1 MNPERWS
8 RLKTAF
14 QGALDQPADARRAWL
29 RQACGDEEELLRD
42 AEALLN
48 AHDTAG
54 DFLEQPAQLDP
65 ADLDTLPAGT
75 MLGSYRIG
83 RELGRGGMG
92 VVYLATD
99 NLDRDVAIK
108 TLPAALAADPT
119 LRERLRR
126 EAKAAGNIK
135 HHGVATIYLLDEID
149 GHLVIVSEF
158 VQGDT
163 LRMLLSRGGLDP
175 ARAHTIAVEIASALA
190 AAHDAR
196 VVHRDLKP
204 ENVIITPAG
213 RVKLVD
219 FGIAHI
225 EGSESARMTT
235 PGMMLGTPAYMA
247 PEQLAGG
254 SVTPSTDIYSFGIVL
269 GEMLTGQ
276 HPLLAGRSAAADRT
290 LRRDLPHTSESNAV
304 GRVPLSTD
312 AMRGAPAIPP
322 AMAPILARCVNVDP
336 NERYASGR
344 ELLAAL
350 TTKAVAAAPSEEDG
364 KTTAGSPRWW
374 WEFHQAF
381 IAALYWL
388 MTWPA
393 WKGRQIVGGPLGRAL
408 FIATLIAVI
417 VAANLRLHLW
427 FTSRFYPAELRWARR
442 RVGLWI
448 RLADWLFVASLAAT
462 GIIVGED
469 RSPVA
474 IVLLAVAVG
483 AAIAFLVIERATAR
497 AAFRTSTTPRV

>member
-8 RLKTAF
+8 RLKALF
-14 QGALDQPADARRAWL
+14 QGALDQPAGARRAWM
-29 RQACGDEEELLRD
+29 RQACGDDADLLRD
-42 AEALLN
+42 AEALLD
-48 AHDTAG
+48 AHDTAS

-65 ADLDTLPAGT
+65 ADLDTLPEGT
-75 MLGSYRIG
+75 MLGAYRIG

-99 NLDRDVAIK
+99 NLDRNVAIK
-108 TLPAALAADPT
+108 TLPPALAADPN

-126 EAKAAGNIK
+126 EAKAAGTIR
-135 HHGVATIYLLDEID
+135 HAGVATIYLLDEID
-149 GHLVIVSEF
+149 SHLVIVSEY

-163 LRMLLSRGGLDP
+163 LRTLVRHGGLEP
-175 ARAHTIAVEIASALA
+175 ARARAIAVEIAGALA
-190 AAHDAR
+190 AAHEAR

-204 ENVIITPAG
+204 ENVIVTPAG

-225 EGSESARMTT
+225 EGPESARMTI
-235 PGMMLGTPAYMA
+235 PGMLLGTPAYMA

-254 SVTPSTDIYSFGIVL
+254 SVTPRTDIYSFGVVFQ
-269 GEMLTGQ
+269 EMLTGR
-276 HPLLAGRSAAADRT
+276 HPLT
-290 LRRDLPHTSESNAV
+290 TVV
-304 GRVPLSTD
+304 GRVPPE
-312 AMRGAPAIPP
+312 AEAIEGGPARPIP
-322 AMAPILARCVNVDP
+322 ATLAAVIARCIRIDP

-350 TTKAVAAAPSEEDG
+350 ATNEVSAPAEEDG
-364 KTTAGSPRWW
+364 KTAAGSPRWW

-381 IAALYWL
+381 IAILYWL

-393 WKGRQIVGGPLGRAL
+393 WTGRHIIGGPLGRGL
-408 FIATLIAVI
+408 FMILLMAVI

-427 FTSRFYPAELRWARR
+427 FTSRFYPAELQWARQR
-442 RVGLWI
+442 AGIWI
-448 RLADWLFVASLAAT
+448 HLADWLFVASLAT
-462 GIIVGED
+462 IGILIGED
-469 RSPVA
+469 RSPIA
-474 IVLLAVAVG
+474 IVLLSVAVG

-497 AAFRTSTTPRV
+497 AAFRTSTTSRM

>member
-1 MNPERWS
+1 MSAGAAKREGGMNPERWS
-8 RLKTAF
+8 RLKTVF
-14 QGALDQPADARRAWL
+14 QGALDQPAKTRRPWL
-29 RQACGDEEELLRD
+29 RQACGDDEQLLRD
-42 AEALLN
+42 AEALLD
-48 AHDTAG
+48 AHDTDG

-65 ADLDTLPAGT
+65 ADLDTLPEGT
-75 MLGSYRIG
+75 RLGSYRIG

-108 TLPAALAADPT
+108 TLPAALAADPN

-149 GHLVIVSEF
+149 GHLVIVSEY

-163 LRMLLSRGGLDP
+163 LRTLLSGGGLEP
-175 ARAHTIAVEIASALA
+175 ARAHAIALEIASALA
-190 AAHDAR
+190 AAHEAR

-204 ENVIITPAG
+204 ENVIVTPAG

-254 SVTPSTDIYSFGIVL
+254 SVTPRTDIYSFGIVL

-276 HPLLAGRSAAADRT
+276 HPLSAT
-290 LRRDLPHTSESNAV
+290 V
-304 GRVPLSTD
+304 GRVPPSTD
-312 AMRGAPAIPP
+312 ARRGGPAIPA
-322 AMAPILARCVNVDP
+322 AMATIIARCSRIDP
-336 NERYASGR
+336 DARYASGR

-350 TTKAVAAAPSEEDG
+350 AADEVSAPPDEDG
-364 KTTAGSPRWW
+364 KTEAGSPRWW
-374 WEFHQAF
+374 WEFHQGF
-381 IAALYWL
+381 IAVLYWL

-393 WKGRQIVGGPLGRAL
+393 WNGRQIVGGPLGRGL
-408 FIATLIAVI
+408 FILTLIAVI

-427 FTSRFYPAELRWARR
+427 FTSRFYPAELQWARR
-442 RVGLWI
+442 RSGNWI
-448 RLADWLFVASLAAT
+448 RLTDWLFVTSLAAT
-462 GIIVGED
+462 GILVGED

-497 AAFRTSTTPRV
+497 AAFRNSTTDRM

>member
-8 RLKTAF
+8 RLKPVF
-14 QGALDQPADARRAWL
+14 QGALDQPADARHAWMQ
-29 RQACGDEEELLRD
+29 QACGDDEELLRD
-42 AEALLN
+42 AEALLD

-65 ADLDTLPAGT
+65 ADLDTLPEGT
-75 MLGSYRIG
+75 MLGDYRIG

-92 VVYLATD
+92 IVYLATD

-108 TLPAALAADPT
+108 TLPGALAADPN

-149 GHLVIVSEF
+149 GYLVIVSEY
-158 VQGDT
+158 VEGDT
-163 LRMLLSRGGLDP
+163 LRTLLSRGGLEP
-175 ARAHTIAVEIASALA
+175 ARAQAIALEIASALA

-204 ENVIITPAG
+204 ENVIVTLAG

-225 EGSESARMTT
+225 EGPESVRMTT

-247 PEQLAGG
+247 PEQLAGDT
-254 SVTPSTDIYSFGIVL
+254 VTPRTDIYSFGIVFS
-269 GEMLTGQ
+269 EMLTGR
-276 HPLLAGRSAAADRT
+276 HPLATGRSASGG
-290 LRRDLPHTSESNAV
+290 SEAV
-304 GRVPLSTD
+304 GRVPPEGVITEGGPGKPVPPHL
-312 AMRGAPAIPP
+312 AAI
-322 AMAPILARCVNVDP
+322 IARCLKIDP
-336 NERYASGR
+336 NARYASGR

-350 TTKAVAAAPSEEDG
+350 SANTAPVAPADDDQ
-364 KTTAGSPRWW
+364 KTMVGTPRWW

-381 IAALYWL
+381 IAVLYWL
-388 MTWPA
+388 MIWPA
-393 WKGRQIVGGPLGRAL
+393 WKGRQIVGGPLGRGL
-408 FIATLIAVI
+408 FILTLIAVI

-427 FTSRFYPAELRWARR
+427 FTSRFYPRELRWARR
-442 RVGLWI
+442 RAGIWI

-462 GIIVGED
+462 GILVGED

-483 AAIAFLVIERATAR
+483 AAIAFLVIERSTAR
-497 AAFRTSTTPRV
+497 AAFRNSTTDRM

>member
-1 MNPERWS
+1 MNPDRWS
-8 RLKTAF
+8 RLKAVF
-14 QGALDQPADARRAWL
+14 QGALEQPADARRAWMQ
-29 RQACGDEEELLRD
+29 QACGDDQELQRD
-42 AEALLN
+42 AEALLDV
-48 AHDTAG
+48 HDTIG

-65 ADLDTLPAGT
+65 ADLDTLPEGT

-108 TLPAALAADPT
+108 TLPAALAADPA

-126 EAKAAGNIK
+126 EAKAAGNIR

-149 GHLVIVSEF
+149 GHLVIVSEY

-163 LRMLLSRGGLDP
+163 LRTLLSRGGLEP
-175 ARAHTIAVEIASALA
+175 ARAHAIALEIASALA

-204 ENVIITPAG
+204 ENVIVTPAG

-225 EGSESARMTT
+225 EGPESARMTT

-254 SVTPSTDIYSFGIVL
+254 TVTPRTDVYSFGIVFE
-269 GEMLTGQ
+269 EMLMGR
-276 HPLLAGRSAAADRT
+276 HPLADRSASAEMS
-290 LRRDLPHTSESNAV
+290 LRRDPSHNRKLNSV
-304 GRVPLSTD
+304 GQVPPD
-312 AMRGAPAIPP
+312 ADASVGGPAIPP
-322 AMAPILARCVNVDP
+322 AMAAVIARCLKIDP
-336 NERYASGR
+336 DARYASGH

-350 TTKAVAAAPSEEDG
+350 AVPAVPSQSDD
-364 KTTAGSPRWW
+364 KTTVGSPRWW

-381 IAALYWL
+381 IAVLYWL

-393 WKGRQIVGGPLGRAL
+393 WTGRQIVGGPLGRGL
-408 FIATLIAVI
+408 FIVTLIAVI

-427 FTSRFYPAELRWARR
+427 FTSRFYPAELQWARR
-442 RVGLWI
+442 RASIWI
-448 RLADWLFVASLAAT
+448 CLTDWLFVASLAVT
-462 GIIVGED
+462 GILIGED

-497 AAFRTSTTPRV
+497 AAFRTSTTPRM

>member
-8 RLKTAF
+8 RLKVIF
-14 QGALDQPADARRAWL
+14 QGALDQPAEARRAWMQ
-29 RQACGDEEELLRD
+29 QACGDDGELLRD
-42 AEALLN
+42 AAALLE

-65 ADLDTLPAGT
+65 DDLDTLPEGT

-108 TLPAALAADPT
+108 TLPDALAADPN

-135 HHGVATIYLLDEID
+135 HHGIATIYLLDEID
-149 GHLVIVSEF
+149 GHLVIVSEY

-163 LRMLLSRGGLDP
+163 LRTLLGRGGLEP
-175 ARAHTIAVEIASALA
+175 ARAHAIAVEIASALA

-204 ENVIITPAG
+204 ENVIVTPAG
-213 RVKLVD
+213 HVKLVD

-247 PEQLAGG
+247 PEQLTGDA
-254 SVTPSTDIYSFGIVL
+254 VTPRTDIYSFGIVFQ
-269 GEMLTGQ
+269 EMLTGR
-276 HPLLAGRSAAADRT
+276 HPLT
-290 LRRDLPHTSESNAV
+290 V
-304 GRVPLSTD
+304 GRVPPSTD
-312 AMRGAPAIPP
+312 SVGRVPPENVAGEGGPAGPIP
-322 AMAPILARCVNVDP
+322 ARLTAIITRCVKTDP
-336 NERYASGR
+336 NERYASGG

-350 TTKAVAAAPSEEDG
+350 AANAVPAAPSVDNG

-381 IAALYWL
+381 IAVLYWL

-393 WKGRQIVGGPLGRAL
+393 WKGRQIVGSPLGRAL
-408 FIATLIAVI
+408 FIFTLIAVI
-417 VAANLRLHLW
+417 VASLRLHLL
-427 FTSRFYPAELRWARR
+427 FTSRFYPATLRWARR
-442 RVGLWI
+442 RAGLWI
-448 RLADWLFVASLAAT
+448 RLADWLFVASLAVT
-462 GIIVGED
+462 GILVGED
-469 RSPVA
+469 SSPVA

-483 AAIAFLVIERATAR
+483 AAIAFLVIERATTR
-497 AAFRTSTTPRV
+497 AAFRTSTTPRM

>member
-8 RLKTAF
+8 RLKPVF
-14 QGALDQPADARRAWL
+14 QGALEQPAEARRAWIQ
-29 RQACGDEEELLRD
+29 QACGDDAELLRD
-42 AEALLN
+42 AEALLD

-54 DFLEQPAQLDP
+54 DFLEQPIQVDP
-65 ADLDTLPAGT
+65 ADLDTLPEGT
-75 MLGSYRIG
+75 MLGAYRIG

-92 VVYLATD
+92 IVYLATD

-108 TLPAALAADPT
+108 TLPAALAADPN

-149 GHLVIVSEF
+149 GHLVIVSEY

-163 LRMLLSRGGLDP
+163 LRTLLSGGGLEP
-175 ARAHTIAVEIASALA
+175 ARAHAIALEIASALA
-190 AAHDAR
+190 AAHEAR

-204 ENVIITPAG
+204 ENVIVTPAG

-225 EGSESARMTT
+225 EGSASARMTT

-254 SVTPSTDIYSFGIVL
+254 SVTPRTDIYSFGIVFQ
-269 GEMLTGQ
+269 EMLTGR
-276 HPLLAGRSAAADRT
+276 HPLADTGGSAGPIPASLA
-290 LRRDLPHTSESNAV
+290 
-304 GRVPLSTD
+304 
-312 AMRGAPAIPP
+312 AI
-322 AMAPILARCVNVDP
+322 IARCLKIDP
-336 NERYASGR
+336 DARYASGH

-350 TTKAVAAAPSEEDG
+350 SATTVPVAPAEDDQN
-364 KTTAGSPRWW
+364 TMAGTPRWW

-381 IAALYWL
+381 IAVLYWL
-388 MTWPA
+388 MMWPA
-393 WKGRQIVGGPLGRAL
+393 WIGRQIVGGPLGRGL
-408 FIATLIAVI
+408 FICSLIAVI

-427 FTSRFYPAELRWARR
+427 FTSRFYPAELPWAHRR
-442 RVGLWI
+442 AGIWI
-448 RLADWLFVASLAAT
+448 QLADWLFVASLAAT
-462 GIIVGED
+462 GILVGED

-497 AAFRTSTTPRV
+497 AAFRNSTTHRM

>member
-8 RLKTAF
+8 RLKPVF
-14 QGALDQPADARRAWL
+14 QGALDQPADARRAWMQ
-29 RQACGDEEELLRD
+29 QACGDDEELLRD
-42 AEALLN
+42 AEALLD

-54 DFLEQPAQLDP
+54 DFLEQSAQLDP
-65 ADLDTLPAGT
+65 ADLDTLPEGT
-75 MLGSYRIG
+75 MLGAYRIG

-92 VVYLATD
+92 IVYLATD

-108 TLPAALAADPT
+108 TLPGALAADPN

-149 GHLVIVSEF
+149 GYLVIVSEY
-158 VQGDT
+158 VEGDT
-163 LRMLLSRGGLDP
+163 LRTLLSRGGLEP
-175 ARAHTIAVEIASALA
+175 ARAQAIALEIASALA

-204 ENVIITPAG
+204 ENVIVTPAG

-225 EGSESARMTT
+225 EGPESARMTT

-254 SVTPSTDIYSFGIVL
+254 AVTPRTDIYSFGIVFS
-269 GEMLTGQ
+269 EMLTGR
-276 HPLLAGRSAAADRT
+276 HPLSTGRSASGGR
-290 LRRDLPHTSESNAV
+290 EAV
-304 GRVPLSTD
+304 GRVPPEGDITEGGPGKPVPPHL
-312 AMRGAPAIPP
+312 AAI
-322 AMAPILARCVNVDP
+322 IARCLKIDP
-336 NERYASGR
+336 DARYASGR

-350 TTKAVAAAPSEEDG
+350 SANTAPVAPADDDP
-364 KTTAGSPRWW
+364 KTMVGTPRWW

-381 IAALYWL
+381 IAVLYWL
-388 MTWPA
+388 MIWPA
-393 WKGRQIVGGPLGRAL
+393 WKGRQIVGGPLGRGL
-408 FIATLIAVI
+408 FILTLIAVI

-427 FTSRFYPAELRWARR
+427 FTSRFYPRELRWARR
-442 RVGLWI
+442 RAGIWI
-448 RLADWLFVASLAAT
+448 RLADWLFVASLAAS
-462 GIIVGED
+462 GILVGED

-483 AAIAFLVIERATAR
+483 AAIAFLVIERSTAR
-497 AAFRTSTTPRV
+497 AAFRNSTTDRM